1 MSFHLVSFSKKV
13 QIDQVA
19 CTLLWLSLEHFHDRH
34 FPTTLC
40 NIFQYLTILVVI
52 KIILMAKLSF
62 PCSIFCLLPLSPQPC
77 TSKYSWLLLRVFT
90 MSSSW
95 NIWKIFT
102 VTSGYCLLINTFLNV
117 SEFLD
122 IKDDTIR
129 YDTPGTM
136 RQITFW
142 FHAGTLVLPS
152 SSCQVIPN
160 KVKDMH

>member
-1 MSFHLVSFSKKV
+1 M
-13 QIDQVA
+13 
-19 CTLLWLSLEHFHDRH
+19 
-34 FPTTLC
+34 
-40 NIFQYLTILVVI
+40 
-52 KIILMAKLSF
+52 
-62 PCSIFCLLPLSPQPC
+62 
-77 TSKYSWLLLRVFT
+77 
-90 MSSSW
+90 
-95 NIWKIFT
+95 
-102 VTSGYCLLINTFLNV
+102 LINTFLNV

-129 YDTPGTM
+129 YDTPGTR